1 MRFSK
6 CHGTARR
13 QDLLQHRAVDFGR
26 NRALAGDHRQE
37 FGVGNFEKLFILV
50 DLVNGK
56 CADLGI
62 GEGTKD
68 KVHLAHAAMPR
79 AEQELAAAGVQPL
92 A

>member
-1 MRFSK
+1 MGYAFFKMSWYGATPGSFAAPRSRF
-6 CHGTARR
+6 
-13 QDLLQHRAVDFGR
+13 
-26 NRALAGDHRQE
+26 RQE

-50 DLVNGK
+50 DFVTGQG
-56 CADLGI
+56 ADLGI